1 MAESIHATAIVDSRA
16 KVGAD
21 VSIGAYSVIG
31 GGVTLGDG
39 VAIGHHVVIEG
50 TVVIGDGAKIG
61 HGSVVGA
68 PPQDLKYRETTP
80 SGVRIG
86 ARTMLREHVT
96 VHRATTPNA
105 WTEIG
110 ADAFLMTASHVAHD
124 CRLGDG
130 VIVINYA
137 GISGHCEIDERATI
151 GGFAGLHPF
160 TRVGAY
166 AYIGGLAKVVSDV
179 PPYMLV
185 DGMPATARGVNVIGL
200 RRAGMAPAERR
211 ALQDAY
217 RILYR
222 SGIAPR
228 TAVERLRR
236 ELGASAAVMR
246 LVEFVAAS
254 KRGICGPPR
263 TVDVVEEAGVAPA
276 SDEGAQ

>member
-1 MAESIHATAIVDSRA
+1 MAEAIHGSAIVDSRA
-16 KVGAD
+16 KLGTG
-21 VSIGAYSVIG
+21 VSIGADSVIG
-31 GGVTLGDG
+31 GGITLHDG
-39 VAIGHHVVIEG
+39 VAIGHHVVLEG
-50 TVVIGDGAKIG
+50 TVEVGAEVKIG
-61 HGSVVGA
+61 HGTVVGA
-68 PPQDLKYRETTP
+68 PPQDLKYRDSTV

-86 ARTMLREHVT
+86 PRTTLREHVT
-96 VHRATTPNA
+96 VHRPTTPEA

-110 ADAFLMTASHVAHD
+110 ADALIMTASHVAHD

-130 VIVINYA
+130 VVVINYA
-137 GISGHCEIDERATI
+137 GISGHCEIGDRATI

-166 AYIGGLAKVVSDV
+166 AYVGGLAKVVSDV

-185 DGMPATARGVNVIGL
+185 DGVPATARGVNVIGL
-200 RRAGMAPAERR
+200 RRAGMAAAERR

-236 ELGASAAVMR
+236 ELAMSDAVMR
-246 LVEFVAAS
+246 VVEFVERS

-263 TVDVVEEAGVAPA
+263 AGDAIESATGVSP
-276 SDEGAQ
+276 EGAQ

>member
-1 MAESIHATAIVDSRA
+1 MAEIHATAIVDP
-16 KVGAD
+16 GARLGAG

-31 GGVTLGDG
+31 AGVTLDDG
-39 VAIGHHVVIEG
+39 VAIGHHVVVEG
-50 TVVIGDGAKIG
+50 TVVVGEKASIG
-61 HGSVVGA
+61 HGSVIGA
-68 PPQDLKYRETTP
+68 PPQDLKYRDGIP

-86 ARTMLREHVT
+86 ARTTLREHVT
-96 VHRATTPNA
+96 VHRATTPHA

-110 ADAFLMTASHVAHD
+110 ADSLLMTASHVAHD

-137 GISGHCEIDERATI
+137 GIAGHCQVDERATI

-160 TRVGAY
+160 TRVGTY

-179 PPYMLV
+179 PPYLLV
-185 DGMPATARGVNVIGL
+185 DGMPATARGVNVVGL
-200 RRAGMAPAERR
+200 RRAAMPPGERR

-222 SGIAPR
+222 SGMAPR
-228 TAVERLRR
+228 AALERLRR
-236 ELGASAAVMR
+236 ELGDSPAVTR
-246 LVEFVAAS
+246 ICEFIDRS

-263 TVDVVEEAGVAPA
+263 ALERAEGAGVAST
-276 SDEGAQ
+276 SDEGAP

>member
-1 MAESIHATAIVDSRA
+1 MPETIHATALVDSRA
-16 KVGAD
+16 KLGTGI
-21 VSIGAYSVIG
+21 SIGAYSVIG
-31 GGVTLGDG
+31 GGVTLGNG
-39 VAIGHHVVIEG
+39 VVIGHHVVIEG
-50 TVVIGDGAKIG
+50 TVIVGDEAKIG

-68 PPQDLKYRETTP
+68 PPQDLKHRDSTP

-86 ARTMLREHVT
+86 PRTMLREHVT
-96 VHRATTPNA
+96 VHRATTPDA

-110 ADAFLMTASHVAHD
+110 ADALLMTSSHVAHD

-166 AYIGGLAKVVSDV
+166 AYVGGLSKIVSDV
-179 PPYMLV
+179 PPYLLV
-185 DGMPATARGVNVIGL
+185 DGIPATARGVNVIGL

-246 LVEFVAAS
+246 VVEFIGRS

-263 TVDVVEEAGVAPA
+263 AGEVEGAGVAPA
-276 SDEGAQ
+276 ADEGAE